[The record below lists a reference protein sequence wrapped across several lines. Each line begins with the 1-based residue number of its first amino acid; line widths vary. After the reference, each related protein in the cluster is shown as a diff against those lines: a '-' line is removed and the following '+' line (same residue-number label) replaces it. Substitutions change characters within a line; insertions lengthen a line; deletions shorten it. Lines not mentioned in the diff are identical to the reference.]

1 MKILELH
8 SLTYSYDKNKKILKS
23 INAQMETGKM
33 YAILGP
39 SGCFLCLEVW
49 TAPQVEVS
57 YLKGRTLHRS
67 DWQDTERTMFRLFF
81 RATI

>member
-39 SGCFLCLEVW
+39 SGCGDYV
-49 TAPQVEVS
+49 
-57 YLKGRTLHRS
+57 KI
-67 DWQDTERTMFRLFF
+67 RLS
-81 RATI
+81 